1 MKASFNRVSCA
12 LDSGAEHTLHS
23 NNFFYFFTDKQLGGL
38 QFDKELRSLVGYLT
52 AVTQWTI
59 RDKFARLTQIATIL
73 NLEKVRGHAFH
84 CSTIV
89 LNYLSSDK
97 HGKHVTGG
105 KLSTEKMYSVA
116 NVRNVTSS
124 KRGQRI
130 TDGKHRKRCNRF
142 QAQET

>member
-1 MKASFNRVSCA
+1 M
-12 LDSGAEHTLHS
+12 
-23 NNFFYFFTDKQLGGL
+23 
-38 QFDKELRSLVGYLT
+38 VGYLT

-97 HGKHVTGG
+97 HGKHVTG
-105 KLSTEKMYSVA
+105 KLSAEKIYSVA

-124 KRGQRI
+124 KG
-130 TDGKHRKRCNRF
+130 GKAYHRR
-142 QAQET
+142 QAQKKM